1 MKLKTLT
8 TTLALTALL
17 AFAAAPALANEIN
30 QDTLDGKGT
39 AELRAQVDPTYT
51 VVIPASMT
59 EDQSLKGGVNAIG
72 NIKTTRLNLE
82 PGTRLTCAL
91 TGDTL
96 TRQNSSETIA
106 YNAYYGTDKTAK
118 TITLDETTDT
128 AVNVDVDNN
137 HIAAARAGTYK
148 GTLTFTLSI
157 VE

>member
-17 AFAAAPALANEIN
+17 AFAAVPALANEI
-30 QDTLDGKGT
+30 TSPATTGT

-59 EDQSLKGGVNAIG
+59 EDQSLKGGTNAIG
-72 NIKTTRLNLE
+72 NIKTIRLNLE

-96 TRQNSSETIA
+96 TRQNASETIN

-118 TITLDETTDT
+118 TLTLDENTDT
-128 AVNVDVDNN
+128 VVNVDVDSSSV
-137 HIAAARAGTYK
+137 AAAKAGTYK
-148 GTLTFTLSI
+148 GTLNFILSI
-157 VE
+157 TE

>member
-17 AFAAAPALANEIN
+17 TLSASPALANEIASP
-30 QDTLDGKGT
+30 DTTGT
-39 AELRAQVDPTYT
+39 TELRAQVDPSYT

-59 EDQSLKGGVNAIG
+59 QDQSLKGGTNAIG
-72 NIKTTRLNLE
+72 NIKTIRLNLA

-96 TRQNSSETIA
+96 TRQNASETIA
-106 YNAYYGTDKTAK
+106 YNAYYGTDTTAK
-118 TITLDETTDT
+118 SITLDDTTDT
-128 AVNVDVDNN
+128 AVNVDVDDS
-137 HIAAARAGTYK
+137 HIAAAKAGTYK

>member
-8 TTLALTALL
+8 TTLALTTLL
-17 AFAAAPALANEIN
+17 AFAAVPALANEI
-30 QDTLDGKGT
+30 TSPATTGT

-59 EDQSLKGGVNAIG
+59 EDQSLKGGTNAIG
-72 NIKTTRLNLE
+72 NIKTTRLNLA

-91 TGDTL
+91 TGETL
-96 TRQNSSETIA
+96 TRQNASETIP
-106 YNAYYGTDKTAK
+106 YNAYYGADKTAK
-118 TITLDETTDT
+118 SITLDETTDT

>member
-8 TTLALTALL
+8 TTLALTTLL
-17 AFAAAPALANEIN
+17 AFAAVPALANEI
-30 QDTLDGKGT
+30 TSPATTGT

-59 EDQSLKGGVNAIG
+59 EDQSLKGGTNEIG
-72 NIKTTRLNLE
+72 NIKTKSLNLA
-82 PGTRLTCAL
+82 PGTHLTCAL

-96 TRQNSSETIA
+96 TRQNASETIA
-106 YNAYYGTDKTAK
+106 YNAYYGTDKTVK
-118 TITLDETTDT
+118 TLTLDETTDT
-128 AVNVDVDNN
+128 VVNVDVDSSR
-137 HIAAARAGTYK
+137 IAAARAGTYK